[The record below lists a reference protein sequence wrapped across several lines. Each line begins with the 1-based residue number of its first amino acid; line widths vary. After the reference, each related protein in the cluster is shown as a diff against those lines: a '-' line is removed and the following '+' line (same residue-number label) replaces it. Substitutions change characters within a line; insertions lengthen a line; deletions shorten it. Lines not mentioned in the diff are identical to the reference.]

1 MVHQVWLVAGVIMFQ
16 VERQDNGLIVSG
28 QQQDVVARLKS
39 ANWGWKTQWGNA
51 PDGTVMFEVK
61 GALMK
66 DNGAA
71 ALIEVG
77 SLADG
82 RTTLYIQG
90 DRGSAMNALGGNVFN
105 VGVKRFVGKVLDKA
119 QDILT
124 S

>member
-1 MVHQVWLVAGVIMFQ
+1 MFQ
-16 VERQDNGLIVSG
+16 VERQENGLIVSG
-28 QQQDVVARLKS
+28 QPQDVITKLKT

-61 GALMK
+61 GSFMK
-66 DNGAA
+66 DNAAA
-71 ALIEVG
+71 ALIEIG

-82 RTTLYIQG
+82 RTALFIQG

-105 VGVKRFVGKVLDKA
+105 VGVKRFVGRVLDKA
-119 QDILT
+119 QQILT

>member
-1 MVHQVWLVAGVIMFQ
+1 MVHRVWLVAGVIMFQ

-61 GALMK
+61 GSFMK
-66 DNGAA
+66 DNAAA

-119 QDILT
+119 QEILT
-124 S
+124 A

>member
-1 MVHQVWLVAGVIMFQ
+1 MVHRVWLVAGVIMFQ
-16 VERQDNGLIVSG
+16 VERHDNGLIVSG
-28 QQQDVVARLKS
+28 QQQDVVAKLKS

-82 RTTLYIQG
+82 RTTLYMQG
-90 DRGSAMNALGGNVFN
+90 DRGSAMNALGGNIFN

-119 QDILT
+119 QQILT

>member
-1 MVHQVWLVAGVIMFQ
+1 MFQ
-16 VERQDNGLIVSG
+16 VERHDNGLIVSG
-28 QQQDVVARLKS
+28 QQQDVVAKLKS

-82 RTTLYIQG
+82 RTTLYMQG
-90 DRGSAMNALGGNVFN
+90 DRGSAMNALGGNIFN

-119 QDILT
+119 QQILT
-124 S
+124 A

>member
-1 MVHQVWLVAGVIMFQ
+1 MFQ
-16 VERQDNGLIVSG
+16 VERRDNGLIVNG
-28 QQQDVVARLKS
+28 QAQDVVAKLKS
-39 ANWGWKTQWGNA
+39 ADWGWKTGWGNA

-61 GALMK
+61 GSFMK
-66 DNGAA
+66 DNAAA
-71 ALIEVG
+71 ALLEVG
-77 SLADG
+77 THADG

-119 QDILT
+119 QQILT

>member
-1 MVHQVWLVAGVIMFQ
+1 MVHGVWLDAGVFMFQ

-28 QQQDVVARLKS
+28 QQQDVVAKLKS

-61 GALMK
+61 GAFMK

-82 RTTLYIQG
+82 RTTLYMQG
-90 DRGSAMNALGGNVFN
+90 DRGSAMNALGGNIFN

-119 QDILT
+119 QQILT

>member
-1 MVHQVWLVAGVIMFQ
+1 MVHRVWLVAGVIMFQ

-28 QQQDVVARLKS
+28 QQQDVVAKLKS
-39 ANWGWKTQWGNA
+39 ANWGWKTQLGNA

-119 QDILT
+119 QQILT

>member
-1 MVHQVWLVAGVIMFQ
+1 MVHQVLLEAGVIVFQ

-39 ANWGWKTQWGNA
+39 TNWGWKTQWENA

-61 GALMK
+61 GAFMK

-119 QDILT
+119 QEILT